1 MASQVFQRQIFK
13 PGDKNFKEGD
23 DGNMAYLI
31 REGEVENVMNIDG
44 VEQMLGSVGQGGIF
58 GEMAQIGSE
67 PSMAWARAAS
77 GTTIVCI
84 TQQTIVCIT
93 QQMFG
98 DKLRKA
104 DPFVRG
110 LSNTLAESIRSMSK

>member
-31 REGEVENVMNIDG
+31 REGEVENVMNIDR

-58 GEMAQIGSE
+58 GKMAQIGSE
-67 PSMAWARAAS
+67 PSMTWAFAAS
-77 GTTIVCI
+77 STTIVC
-84 TQQTIVCIT
+84 TT
-93 QQMFG
+93 QQMFA

-104 DPFVRG
+104 DPFIRG
-110 LSNTLAESIRSMSK
+110 LSNALADSIRSMSK

>member
-1 MASQVFQRQIFK
+1 MASQAFQRQILK
-13 PGDKNFKEGD
+13 SRDKVFREGD

-31 REGEVENVMNIDG
+31 REGEVENGKKVDG
-44 VEQMLGSVGQGGIF
+44 MEQILCSVGQEYIF

-67 PSMAWARAAS
+67 PSIAGVRAAS

-84 TQQTIVCIT
+84 TQQ
-93 QQMFG
+93 MSA

-104 DPFVRG
+104 DPFIRG
-110 LSNTLAESIRSMSK
+110 LSNALADSIRLMSK

>member
-13 PGDKNFKEGD
+13 SRDKFFKEGD

-31 REGEVENVMNIDG
+31 REGEVENVKKIDG
-44 VEQMLGSVGQGGIF
+44 VEQMLSSVGQRGIF
-58 GEMAQIGSE
+58 GEMAEIGSE

-84 TQQTIVCIT
+84 TRQK
-93 QQMFG
+93 FA

-104 DPFVRG
+104 DPFIRG
-110 LSNTLAESIRSMSK
+110 LSNTLADSIRSMSK

>member
-31 REGEVENVMNIDG
+31 REGEVENVMNIDR

-84 TQQTIVCIT
+84 TQQ
-93 QQMFG
+93 MFG
-98 DKLRKA
+98 DKLRNA
-104 DPFVRG
+104 YPFIRG
-110 LSNTLAESIRSMSK
+110 LSNTLADSIRSMSK

>member
-1 MASQVFQRQIFK
+1 MASQVFQRQIFE
-13 PGDKNFKEGD
+13 PGDKIFKEGD

-31 REGEVENVMNIDG
+31 REGEVENVKEIDG
-44 VEQMLGSVGQGGIF
+44 VKQMLGSVGHGGIF

-84 TQQTIVCIT
+84 TQQ
-93 QQMFG
+93 MFG

-104 DPFVRG
+104 DPFIRG
-110 LSNTLAESIRSMSK
+110 LSNTLADSIRSMSK

>member
-13 PGDKNFKEGD
+13 PGDKIFKEGD

-31 REGEVENVMNIDG
+31 REGEVENVKEIDG
-44 VEQMLGSVGQGGIF
+44 VKQVLGSFGQGGIF

-67 PSMAWARAAS
+67 LSMAWARAAS
-77 GTTIVCI
+77 ST
-84 TQQTIVCIT
+84 TIVCIT

-98 DKLRKA
+98 DKLCKA
-104 DPFVRG
+104 DPFIRG
-110 LSNTLAESIRSMSK
+110 LSNTLADSIRSMSK